1 METVRIKRI
10 ILTLTLVV
18 TVIIAASF
26 LSTSFDKAYAQ
37 SVDFKSGEGTAQSPY
52 IISTP
57 KELDNVRYHRDSYF
71 LQRANI
77 DMSEYKNFTPIGSI
91 TFPFSGHYDGGKYS
105 ITNLTVNS
113 TDNNVG
119 MFSYIRGGEVINLKI
134 KDSSIRGGYNVGAFA
149 GINQGSLIG
158 CIADCEVAGIGA
170 VGGICGLNSGIVKE
184 CGNLGEVKSGENGA
198 VGEYAGGIC
207 GINHKYIQDSYNRG
221 QINYGAV
228 GTTYS
233 GGIAGRSGGSSSAL
247 IERTYNVGKVGGK
260 ARGEIVGDNM
270 GQSAIK
276 DCFWLTSDLD
286 ISAAFGNEEN
296 SKSDA
301 KYSISQKEFSQ
312 AKTFGCWKEFN
323 DLWLYLGNDSY
334 PILRRQYVPVESVSF
349 EEAQIQLKPGEE
361 YVYAAKVM
369 PIHATRQD
377 ITYKISG
384 EESSFEIDKNTRT
397 IRVKDDARIGAKIY
411 LTATAENRET
421 TQTITVTKIPVES
434 IEIINESGIEEI
446 NAATSLKFKGIVYP
460 DKASYR
466 GVTYRVSSSYADIT
480 QDGVLTVKDDAPI
493 GLVLTVTAVSDDNA
507 NIFAQKKVV
516 VTKVKTERVEITNA
530 NNFKVTQGLK
540 LTAEIYPSKATDK
553 EIKFQIVSATAK
565 GAQIIGDYLY
575 ADGLGEVTV
584 RAYSG
589 GVYSDDTV
597 IRVMK
602 EPVQSI
608 IFDMPTKMTC
618 GDYLTLSA
626 KAVPDNATDRKI
638 QYGIVDG
645 EAEII
650 NGVLYAHRDG
660 VVTVSACADGVTA
673 YHSLTVNKIPVEQ
686 VLLTCG
692 DAFKHTQSMR
702 LDAQVLPH
710 NATYKDVTYSIADNT
725 AGAYVKDNI
734 LYAAHPGTLTL
745 RAQADGAYDERE
757 ISVLKEAVTAVDIT
771 ADYVENKDGEA
782 LQFKAEVYP
791 KNATYKDVEYHI
803 VSGPATIT
811 RDGLL
816 IIDSAAEA
824 GSEILIYASADGV
837 DSEIYRIVSGRIEVG
852 SVSLS
857 AEANTVI
864 IGGSVELRVDT
875 DPIYVSNPG
884 ISYEI
889 KGNAEI
895 INNVLYVNDVA
906 MIGGI
911 VEITAIVDG
920 VRSNTIS
927 VKVEKTPV
935 EAIVFT
941 CENTFKLTE
950 HLQLSAIVYP
960 TNATNK
966 DVTFEIVSSKDANAR
981 IEDGCLFAE
990 REGEVIIRAT
1000 ADGVSREMTVKVM
1013 KEPAANI
1020 IFNSA
1025 KKVKVY
1031 EDLCLT
1037 ATVYPF
1043 NATYKDVTYELLDN
1057 AIGAKIFDG
1066 NVLYC
1071 ETVGS
1076 VVLRIRADGIYIDQ
1090 IIEITKEPVVN
1101 IALTCPS
1108 TFKHTQSLALS
1119 ASVMPRNATYD
1130 TISYEIVSGEDFA
1143 WIEDGIL
1150 YASRPGVVTICFTA
1164 DGFSK
1169 EYDIKVSKE
1178 AVTDVTLDGT
1188 DEIRLNK
1195 AFRLGDIELRSNV
1208 YPSNATYS
1216 DVEYAIVSKGDNCDA
1231 YIEDGRL
1238 IVELTSLAKDN
1249 NGFAQNLQAT
1259 VTVSATADGITT
1271 LRNYSVTKEKV
1282 SEIALT
1288 KKLQEGDGP
1297 VEEFAGM
1304 TFRTSG
1310 AMYITVN
1317 ILSEIATCRD
1327 YKISINNKEV
1337 ERTADDTYKLSSE
1350 SVGKISVQITS
1361 MCDASMQKM
1370 NYEFDVEVEEVD
1382 AVYLGSEVQ
1391 SGKDDDKIVKIK
1403 RGDIPVSK
1411 NAGVDEIKEH
1421 IDYSYL
1427 EVQQSSSILL
1437 RAFAHAENLSLKA
1450 TYGDKDYLTLY
1461 YVVDGVSKKV
1471 EMDVDNGYFKYN
1483 GQELTI
1489 SANAPVNKSF
1499 YIYAKEEK
1507 HSNIESERTE
1517 IKIQSQYILDIN
1529 STEIDNNGLV
1539 NGLSGLNGL
1548 GIVEKVA
1555 VKITHTSG
1563 IVIEKTV
1570 NTQDPSL
1577 RLQLF
1582 NPNLGGSF
1590 ALEYTVYFNENGNR
1604 YNYVLPKVK
1613 SFAGLNTQPA
1623 NQSPETSYNA
1633 IVFFDIASKMLFEN
1647 YNFGKN
1653 IKVIYIRGNHG
1664 MIVGAVDID
1673 NDIKNRIDMYIDNA
1687 NIFSNDK
1694 GNGINIKN
1702 NGDFC
1707 LTTFGEVSI
1716 KGKNGGRGSDGTGYD
1731 VNAEVKDSPRY
1742 GGRGSDGEAGG
1753 AGIATPGNLEIVVNG
1768 KLNLTGGDGG
1778 LGGRGGDG
1786 EGSNQKDIGRAGDGG
1801 SGGDGGKGGDGIVV
1815 EGKLVLKGDKI
1826 IIQSGFGGA
1835 GGNGGNGGKDSG
1847 EATTADDGGDG
1858 GHGGRGGHGGDGIY
1872 ARYID
1877 NSCASLEINTGYGGE
1892 GGDGG
1897 NGGKTRYVFLFGKAA
1912 VRGAGG
1918 SGGNGGNSGNG
1929 LLSYSDVTFT
1939 CYIGDGG
1946 VGGKRGVD
1954 GGANADSVKVRPNNN
1969 TAGVEGSL
1977 GQQKIRL

>member
-10 ILTLTLVV
+10 IITLTLVV
-18 TVIIAASF
+18 TVIMAASF

-57 KELDNVRYHRDSYF
+57 KELDNVRYHRDAYF

-565 GAQIIGDYLY
+565 GAQIIGDCLY

-966 DVTFEIVSSKDANAR
+966 DVTFEIVSSKDENAR

-1013 KEPAANI
+1013 KEPVANI

-1130 TISYEIVSGEDFA
+1130 TISYEDFA

-1169 EYDIKVSKE
+1169 EYDINVSKE

-1411 NAGVDEIKEH
+1411 NAGADEIKEH

-1461 YVVDGVSKKV
+1461 YVVDGVSKKI
-1471 EMDVDNGYFKYN
+1471 EINVDNGYFKYN

-1548 GIVEKVA
+1548 GIVEKVG

-1563 IVIEKTV
+1563 IVIEKTI

-1897 NGGKTRYVFLFGKAA
+1897 NGGKTRYVFLYGKEA

>member
-1 METVRIKRI
+1 M
-10 ILTLTLVV
+10 
-18 TVIIAASF
+18 
-26 LSTSFDKAYAQ
+26 
-37 SVDFKSGEGTAQSPY
+37 
-52 IISTP
+52 
-57 KELDNVRYHRDSYF
+57 
-71 LQRANI
+71 
-77 DMSEYKNFTPIGSI
+77 
-91 TFPFSGHYDGGKYS
+91 
-105 ITNLTVNS
+105 
-113 TDNNVG
+113 
-119 MFSYIRGGEVINLKI
+119 
-134 KDSSIRGGYNVGAFA
+134 
-149 GINQGSLIG
+149 
-158 CIADCEVAGIGA
+158 
-170 VGGICGLNSGIVKE
+170 
-184 CGNLGEVKSGENGA
+184 
-198 VGEYAGGIC
+198 
-207 GINHKYIQDSYNRG
+207 
-221 QINYGAV
+221 
-228 GTTYS
+228 
-233 GGIAGRSGGSSSAL
+233 
-247 IERTYNVGKVGGK
+247 
-260 ARGEIVGDNM
+260 
-270 GQSAIK
+270 
-276 DCFWLTSDLD
+276 
-286 ISAAFGNEEN
+286 
-296 SKSDA
+296 
-301 KYSISQKEFSQ
+301 
-312 AKTFGCWKEFN
+312 
-323 DLWLYLGNDSY
+323 
-334 PILRRQYVPVESVSF
+334 
-349 EEAQIQLKPGEE
+349 
-361 YVYAAKVM
+361 
-369 PIHATRQD
+369 
-377 ITYKISG
+377 
-384 EESSFEIDKNTRT
+384 
-397 IRVKDDARIGAKIY
+397 
-411 LTATAENRET
+411 
-421 TQTITVTKIPVES
+421 
-434 IEIINESGIEEI
+434 
-446 NAATSLKFKGIVYP
+446 
-460 DKASYR
+460 
-466 GVTYRVSSSYADIT
+466 TYRVSSSYADIT

-565 GAQIIGDYLY
+565 GAQIIGDCLY

-966 DVTFEIVSSKDANAR
+966 DVTFEIVSSKDENAR

-1013 KEPAANI
+1013 KEPVANI

-1169 EYDIKVSKE
+1169 EYDINVSKE

-1411 NAGVDEIKEH
+1411 NAGADEIKEH

-1461 YVVDGVSKKV
+1461 YVVDGVSKKI
-1471 EMDVDNGYFKYN
+1471 EINVDNGYFKYN

-1548 GIVEKVA
+1548 GIVEKVG

-1563 IVIEKTV
+1563 IVIEKTI

-1897 NGGKTRYVFLFGKAA
+1897 NGGKTRYVFLYGKEA

>member
-1 METVRIKRI
+1 M
-10 ILTLTLVV
+10 
-18 TVIIAASF
+18 
-26 LSTSFDKAYAQ
+26 
-37 SVDFKSGEGTAQSPY
+37 
-52 IISTP
+52 
-57 KELDNVRYHRDSYF
+57 
-71 LQRANI
+71 
-77 DMSEYKNFTPIGSI
+77 
-91 TFPFSGHYDGGKYS
+91 
-105 ITNLTVNS
+105 
-113 TDNNVG
+113 
-119 MFSYIRGGEVINLKI
+119 
-134 KDSSIRGGYNVGAFA
+134 
-149 GINQGSLIG
+149 
-158 CIADCEVAGIGA
+158 
-170 VGGICGLNSGIVKE
+170 
-184 CGNLGEVKSGENGA
+184 
-198 VGEYAGGIC
+198 
-207 GINHKYIQDSYNRG
+207 
-221 QINYGAV
+221 
-228 GTTYS
+228 
-233 GGIAGRSGGSSSAL
+233 
-247 IERTYNVGKVGGK
+247 
-260 ARGEIVGDNM
+260 
-270 GQSAIK
+270 
-276 DCFWLTSDLD
+276 
-286 ISAAFGNEEN
+286 
-296 SKSDA
+296 
-301 KYSISQKEFSQ
+301 
-312 AKTFGCWKEFN
+312 
-323 DLWLYLGNDSY
+323 
-334 PILRRQYVPVESVSF
+334 
-349 EEAQIQLKPGEE
+349 
-361 YVYAAKVM
+361 
-369 PIHATRQD
+369 
-377 ITYKISG
+377 
-384 EESSFEIDKNTRT
+384 
-397 IRVKDDARIGAKIY
+397 
-411 LTATAENRET
+411 
-421 TQTITVTKIPVES
+421 
-434 IEIINESGIEEI
+434 
-446 NAATSLKFKGIVYP
+446 
-460 DKASYR
+460 
-466 GVTYRVSSSYADIT
+466 
-480 QDGVLTVKDDAPI
+480 
-493 GLVLTVTAVSDDNA
+493 
-507 NIFAQKKVV
+507 
-516 VTKVKTERVEITNA
+516 
-530 NNFKVTQGLK
+530 
-540 LTAEIYPSKATDK
+540 
-553 EIKFQIVSATAK
+553 
-565 GAQIIGDYLY
+565 
-575 ADGLGEVTV
+575 
-584 RAYSG
+584 
-589 GVYSDDTV
+589 
-597 IRVMK
+597 
-602 EPVQSI
+602 
-608 IFDMPTKMTC
+608 
-618 GDYLTLSA
+618 
-626 KAVPDNATDRKI
+626 
-638 QYGIVDG
+638 
-645 EAEII
+645 
-650 NGVLYAHRDG
+650 
-660 VVTVSACADGVTA
+660 
-673 YHSLTVNKIPVEQ
+673 
-686 VLLTCG
+686 
-692 DAFKHTQSMR
+692 
-702 LDAQVLPH
+702 
-710 NATYKDVTYSIADNT
+710 
-725 AGAYVKDNI
+725 
-734 LYAAHPGTLTL
+734 
-745 RAQADGAYDERE
+745 
-757 ISVLKEAVTAVDIT
+757 
-771 ADYVENKDGEA
+771 
-782 LQFKAEVYP
+782 
-791 KNATYKDVEYHI
+791 
-803 VSGPATIT
+803 
-811 RDGLL
+811 
-816 IIDSAAEA
+816 
-824 GSEILIYASADGV
+824 
-837 DSEIYRIVSGRIEVG
+837 
-852 SVSLS
+852 
-857 AEANTVI
+857 
-864 IGGSVELRVDT
+864 
-875 DPIYVSNPG
+875 
-884 ISYEI
+884 
-889 KGNAEI
+889 
-895 INNVLYVNDVA
+895 
-906 MIGGI
+906 
-911 VEITAIVDG
+911 
-920 VRSNTIS
+920 
-927 VKVEKTPV
+927 
-935 EAIVFT
+935 
-941 CENTFKLTE
+941 
-950 HLQLSAIVYP
+950 
-960 TNATNK
+960 
-966 DVTFEIVSSKDANAR
+966 
-981 IEDGCLFAE
+981 
-990 REGEVIIRAT
+990 
-1000 ADGVSREMTVKVM
+1000 
-1013 KEPAANI
+1013 
-1020 IFNSA
+1020 
-1025 KKVKVY
+1025 
-1031 EDLCLT
+1031 
-1037 ATVYPF
+1037 
-1043 NATYKDVTYELLDN
+1043 
-1057 AIGAKIFDG
+1057 
-1066 NVLYC
+1066 
-1071 ETVGS
+1071 
-1076 VVLRIRADGIYIDQ
+1076 
-1090 IIEITKEPVVN
+1090 
-1101 IALTCPS
+1101 
-1108 TFKHTQSLALS
+1108 
-1119 ASVMPRNATYD
+1119 
-1130 TISYEIVSGEDFA
+1130 
-1143 WIEDGIL
+1143 
-1150 YASRPGVVTICFTA
+1150 
-1164 DGFSK
+1164 
-1169 EYDIKVSKE
+1169 
-1178 AVTDVTLDGT
+1178 
-1188 DEIRLNK
+1188 
-1195 AFRLGDIELRSNV
+1195 

-1411 NAGVDEIKEH
+1411 NAGADEIKEH

-1461 YVVDGVSKKV
+1461 YVVDGVSKKI
-1471 EMDVDNGYFKYN
+1471 EINVDNGYFKYN

-1548 GIVEKVA
+1548 GIVEKVG

-1563 IVIEKTV
+1563 IVIEKTI

-1897 NGGKTRYVFLFGKAA
+1897 NGGKTRYVFLYGKEA